1 MQLILKLLSHTS
13 ALTAAQSKTEVVS
26 NAQVGIQGIAL
37 KHHGDIPSCRAQ
49 AAHRLLANPDFT
61 CAGHVQAGEEAKQG
75 AFAATRWTD
84 EHQKL
89 SIADGEVQLPDHVD
103 GFAATS
109 AREGLAQGF
118 ETDSGQPKD
127 CSGLSLG
134 WRDRPP
140 GGAVQFIDQ
149 ARITVRGGR
158 GGDGIAAFRREKYV
172 PAGGPSGGDGGH
184 GGHVVLQADSNLQ
197 TLLDFKYKRLFA
209 ADDGRRGGP
218 NKCTGASGRQ
228 LVVKVP
234 CGTEARHLST
244 GILLGDLIEPGQQLT
259 VAFGGRGGLGNAHYL
274 SNRNRAP
281 EKFTE
286 GRDGEEWPLQLELK
300 LLAEV
305 GIIGLPNAGKS
316 TLIAVLS
323 AARPKIADYP
333 FTTLIPN
340 LGVVRRPSGDGTVF
354 ADIPG
359 LIAGAAQG
367 AGLGHDFLRHI
378 ERTRLLIH
386 LVDAGAE
393 DPVGDLRVVEK
404 ELRAYGH
411 GLVDRPRLLV
421 LNKQELASDDQ
432 LQRVVADL
440 EATSG
445 RTPITISAV
454 MGRGLDSLLDQVWSA
469 LGV

>member
-1 MQLILKLLSHTS
+1 M
-13 ALTAAQSKTEVVS
+13 
-26 NAQVGIQGIAL
+26 
-37 KHHGDIPSCRAQ
+37 
-49 AAHRLLANPDFT
+49 
-61 CAGHVQAGEEAKQG
+61 
-75 AFAATRWTD
+75 
-84 EHQKL
+84 
-89 SIADGEVQLPDHVD
+89 
-103 GFAATS
+103 
-109 AREGLAQGF
+109 
-118 ETDSGQPKD
+118 
-127 CSGLSLG
+127 
-134 WRDRPP
+134 
-140 GGAVQFIDQ
+140 QFIDQ
-149 ARITVRGGR
+149 ARITARGGR

-184 GGHVVLQADSNLQ
+184 GGSVVLKADSNLQ

-218 NKCTGASGRQ
+218 NKCTGASGRD
-228 LVVKVP
+228 LVIKVP
-234 CGTEARHLST
+234 CGTEARHLTT
-244 GILLGDLIEPGQQLT
+244 GILLGDLVESGQELV
-259 VAFGGRGGLGNAHYL
+259 VAYGGRGGLGNAHYL

-333 FTTLIPN
+333 FTTLVPN

-386 LVDAGAE
+386 LVDAGAD
-393 DPVGDLRVVEK
+393 DPVSDLRVVEK
-404 ELRAYGH
+404 ELMAYGH
-411 GLVDRPRLLV
+411 GLVERPRLLV
-421 LNKQELASDDQ
+421 LNKQELVPDDLLDSVQ
-432 LQRVVADL
+432 DDL
-440 EATSG
+440 RQASG
-445 RTPITISAV
+445 RDLITISAV
-454 MGRGLDSLLDQVWSA
+454 MGRGLNALLDQVWA
-469 LGV
+469 QLGV

>member
-1 MQLILKLLSHTS
+1 M
-13 ALTAAQSKTEVVS
+13 
-26 NAQVGIQGIAL
+26 
-37 KHHGDIPSCRAQ
+37 
-49 AAHRLLANPDFT
+49 
-61 CAGHVQAGEEAKQG
+61 
-75 AFAATRWTD
+75 
-84 EHQKL
+84 
-89 SIADGEVQLPDHVD
+89 
-103 GFAATS
+103 
-109 AREGLAQGF
+109 
-118 ETDSGQPKD
+118 
-127 CSGLSLG
+127 
-134 WRDRPP
+134 
-140 GGAVQFIDQ
+140 
-149 ARITVRGGR
+149 VRGGR

-172 PAGGPSGGDGGH
+172 PAGGPSGGDGGC
-184 GGHVVLQADSNLQ
+184 GGSVVLEADANFQ
-197 TLLDFKYKRLFA
+197 TLLDFKYRRLFA

-218 NKCTGASGRQ
+218 NKRSGASGRE

-234 CGTEARHLST
+234 CGTEVRHVTT
-244 GILLGDLIEPGQQLT
+244 GILLGDLIDPGSRLT

-286 GRDGEEWPLQLELK
+286 GRDGEEWSLQLELK

-323 AARPKIADYP
+323 AARPRIADYP
-333 FTTLIPN
+333 FTTLVPN

-386 LVDAGAE
+386 LVDAGAD
-393 DPVGDLRVVEK
+393 DPVGDLRVVER
-404 ELRAYGH
+404 ELQAYGH

-421 LNKQELASDDQ
+421 LNKQELVSKGD
-432 LQRVVADL
+432 LADIVRDL
-440 EATSG
+440 VQTSG
-445 RTPITISAV
+445 RSPLCVSAA
-454 MGRGLDSLLDQVWSA
+454 MGANLDGLLDAVWKQ